1 MATETVTVTLTGITA
16 GAAAADLGISG
27 LASVRHGETKMMPP
41 CVTWSI
47 AINAGGPA
55 LTQDGGIDFV
65 ADQSFGNTNN
75 PFLLSAPAVNTTL
88 RDGNNG
94 GNVGTVTQPVFDGTV
109 FDTERFGGAS
119 SGTMSYSI
127 PVPVGDYTVELYF
140 AEIFQPNGAGD
151 GIGARVFDVT
161 VEGQLVLD
169 DFDILAQ
176 TSGDF
181 NQPIIFTVPGTVSPD
196 GGGDD
201 STTIDINFIASA
213 DNAKISAIVI
223 RDAKGDVYT
232 RPNDDLFGTA
242 IEIGDTG
249 DAPSGPVVLAGG
261 DNIMSATQEGEGGTN
276 GVRDRDYFTV
286 TIPDGK
292 ILTGIF
298 LDQYDISNQASPD
311 GFFAFQEGSVVTT
324 DPLTGANVDDLT
336 GAIIYGSGDLAT
348 NLLEKMRGGF
358 DDPASGNSLP
368 AFDQKLTGNLTFW
381 LNQGAGPNTPTLRF
395 VVADDPDAGV
405 PGAYLP
411 NANGHFVFEAEDGY
425 NGEGQWALKAT
436 NDLPSGHEA
445 PSGGEYLEAIA
456 NDFGT
461 PNGSDVLTYKF
472 APEEDGFIRI
482 NLITSRN
489 PAAPAT
495 EHNDSWVGI
504 QLDGATIPA
513 IPQQG
518 ASLQP
523 LGNLGLYK
531 AYSSG
536 GNGDTFDNI
545 ANKNVDNVGKAIVVP
560 VNGGEVYDFL
570 LANRSSGHEVDKVV
584 LEFSPTAQTSPNN
597 SATFHDGQPLSEQVP
612 LIPVGEAVLTVN
624 NNSNNIQVSNFANN
638 SFSITNTGTK
648 GITAIEIDV
657 TDALFPDAVFDP
669 LGLAGDTT
677 AKILTLNN
685 GTDGGTGLVVPA
697 GGFGAGAVDITYIG
711 TGGTAGFEKIR
722 LEFTDF
728 DPGETIQFGVDMDPN
743 SVAGATKG
751 TLDLGAPLTGTGA
764 TGNWD
769 IGGISGAELAG
780 SLFGVTYADGTASMG
795 QLHGQGT
802 GQQSGATALSS
813 QDSPGLSVELT
824 VNGLT
829 PGAEGSYEDGGP
841 QILIE
846 GPAGEV
852 ARVLVA
858 KGFIVPFFNN
868 FPDTNPYK
876 AQLDAQLQALE
887 ASGFPAN
894 NAVELLYVDVP
905 LDGTVQDISGLFDFT
920 QVAAFDL
927 SVPDQTNEFGELNE
941 ARLPLGIVASVVN
954 PATDESKGPVT
965 SPIHLTFS
973 DDPEADLS
981 LTKTASD
988 LSPDF
993 GDDITFTVSLTNDG
1007 PDAAT
1012 GVVVEDLLSSGFAFV
1027 SAMPSIGMY
1036 DEDTGLWTIDSL
1048 ASDATATLEIFAT
1061 VQEGGTAGPD
1071 EVVYRVNPGGDS
1083 TFVVGAMD
1091 SVDSSEPDW
1100 VFDNPQLPQQNG
1112 SGATGTFAPGVQLT
1126 GGNEFGNENGSPVID
1141 LSGLSGDTVAV
1152 AGLFET
1158 ERFGSQEWDFTVEN
1172 GDYTVNLYFAEVFV
1186 GVPGGNPDGG
1196 VGTRLFN
1203 VDVEG
1208 APVLENFDIFAEV
1221 GASTAVL
1228 KSFDTTVMDENL
1240 DVNFTTVDDN
1250 AKISAIEIIK
1260 KGFAGGPLD
1269 YINSAEVVA
1278 SDQKIQTARRTMPA
1292 APRMTRQA

>member
-1 MATETVTVTLTGITA
+1 
-16 GAAAADLGISG
+16 
-27 LASVRHGETKMMPP
+27 
-41 CVTWSI
+41 
-47 AINAGGPA
+47 
-55 LTQDGGIDFV
+55 
-65 ADQSFGNTNN
+65 
-75 PFLLSAPAVNTTL
+75 
-88 RDGNNG
+88 
-94 GNVGTVTQPVFDGTV
+94 
-109 FDTERFGGAS
+109 
-119 SGTMSYSI
+119 
-127 PVPVGDYTVELYF
+127 
-140 AEIFQPNGAGD
+140 
-151 GIGARVFDVT
+151 
-161 VEGQLVLD
+161 
-169 DFDILAQ
+169 
-176 TSGDF
+176 
-181 NQPIIFTVPGTVSPD
+181 
-196 GGGDD
+196 
-201 STTIDINFIASA
+201 
-213 DNAKISAIVI
+213 
-223 RDAKGDVYT
+223 
-232 RPNDDLFGTA
+232 
-242 IEIGDTG
+242 
-249 DAPSGPVVLAGG
+249 
-261 DNIMSATQEGEGGTN
+261 MSA
-276 GVRDRDYFTV
+276 R
-286 TIPDGK
+286 
-292 ILTGIF
+292 
-298 LDQYDISNQASPD
+298 
-311 GFFAFQEGSVVTT
+311 
-324 DPLTGANVDDLT
+324 
-336 GAIIYGSGDLAT
+336 
-348 NLLEKMRGGF
+348 
-358 DDPASGNSLP
+358 
-368 AFDQKLTGNLTFW
+368 
-381 LNQGAGPNTPTLRF
+381 
-395 VVADDPDAGV
+395 
-405 PGAYLP
+405 
-411 NANGHFVFEAEDGY
+411 
-425 NGEGQWALKAT
+425 
-436 NDLPSGHEA
+436 PSSFRSTA
-445 PSGGEYLEAIA
+445 
-456 NDFGT
+456 
-461 PNGSDVLTYKF
+461 
-472 APEEDGFIRI
+472 
-482 NLITSRN
+482 
-489 PAAPAT
+489 
-495 EHNDSWVGI
+495 
-504 QLDGATIPA
+504 
-513 IPQQG
+513 
-518 ASLQP
+518 
-523 LGNLGLYK
+523 
-531 AYSSG
+531 
-536 GNGDTFDNI
+536 
-545 ANKNVDNVGKAIVVP
+545 
-560 VNGGEVYDFL
+560 GEVYDFL

-711 TGGTAGFEKIR
+711 TGGTAGFQKIR

-868 FPDTNPYK
+868 FPDHQSHK

-941 ARLPLGIVASVVN
+941 ARLPLGIVAIVVN

-1036 DEDTGLWTIDSL
+1036 DEDTGLWTIEL
-1048 ASDATATLEIFAT
+1048 AGLRCDRDARDIRHCSGGRH
-1061 VQEGGTAGPD
+1061 GGTG
-1071 EVVYRVNPGGDS
+1071 RG
-1083 TFVVGAMD
+1083 
-1091 SVDSSEPDW
+1091 
-1100 VFDNPQLPQQNG
+1100 
-1112 SGATGTFAPGVQLT
+1112 
-1126 GGNEFGNENGSPVID
+1126 
-1141 LSGLSGDTVAV
+1141 GLSGQPRR
-1152 AGLFET
+1152 GLDLCG
-1158 ERFGSQEWDFTVEN
+1158 RC
-1172 GDYTVNLYFAEVFV
+1172 
-1186 GVPGGNPDGG
+1186 DGQ
-1196 VGTRLFN
+1196 R
-1203 VDVEG
+1203 
-1208 APVLENFDIFAEV
+1208 
-1221 GASTAVL
+1221 
-1228 KSFDTTVMDENL
+1228 
-1240 DVNFTTVDDN
+1240 
-1250 AKISAIEIIK
+1250 
-1260 KGFAGGPLD
+1260 
-1269 YINSAEVVA
+1269 
-1278 SDQKIQTARRTMPA
+1278 
-1292 APRMTRQA
+1292 